1 MHGGKFNLT
10 TRKPFRNILLN
21 TLKASFK
28 LHIKICGDNCLSVIW
43 YGFILGYKFQYLFH
57 RVVRRHNTTDIGI
70 TNIKFRRGKYI

>member
-43 YGFILGYKFQYLFH
+43 YGFILGYKFQ
-57 RVVRRHNTTDIGI
+57 
-70 TNIKFRRGKYI
+70 